1 MRYGQQKP
9 LITISIRLLPP
20 IFTLLLFVPNFA
32 FFLCYNSNKI
42 DRKGENA
49 MLGMRIAFLRIGK
62 GWSREELAQRVGC
75 SARTVYMCERGRQKP
90 SSDMLLRLAEEFGM
104 TTDYLLTGETQQF
117 DSSEMLEE
125 PHITVRIE
133 ALIQYLSTT
142 SE

>member
-1 MRYGQQKP
+1 
-9 LITISIRLLPP
+9 
-20 IFTLLLFVPNFA
+20 
-32 FFLCYNSNKI
+32 
-42 DRKGENA
+42 
-49 MLGMRIAFLRIGK
+49 MLGMRIAFLRMGK

-75 SARTVYMCERGRQKP
+75 NARTVYLCERGRQKP
-90 SSDMLLRLAEEFGM
+90 SSDLLLRLSQEFGV

-133 ALIQYLSTT
+133 ALIQCLSST

>member
-1 MRYGQQKP
+1 
-9 LITISIRLLPP
+9 
-20 IFTLLLFVPNFA
+20 
-32 FFLCYNSNKI
+32 
-42 DRKGENA
+42 
-49 MLGMRIAFLRIGK
+49 MLGMRIAFLRLGK
-62 GWSREELAQRVGC
+62 GWSQAGLAQRIG
-75 SARTVYMCERGRQKP
+75 SSTEMVYAYERGRQKP

>member
-1 MRYGQQKP
+1 MWTAITANYYINMIIIQKISP
-9 LITISIRLLPP
+9 ILRFRQISHSSHATIA
-20 IFTLLLFVPNFA
+20 TE
-32 FFLCYNSNKI
+32 I
-42 DRKGENA
+42 DWKGENA

-62 GWSREELAQRVGC
+62 GWSREELARRVGC
-75 SARTVYMCERGRQKP
+75 SARTVYLCERGRHKP

-104 TTDYLLTGETQQF
+104 TTDYLLTGEMQQF

>member
-1 MRYGQQKP
+1 MATR
-9 LITISIRLLPP
+9 
-20 IFTLLLFVPNFA
+20 
-32 FFLCYNSNKI
+32 I
-42 DRKGENA
+42 DQKGENA

-62 GWSREELAQRVGC
+62 GWTREELAQRVGC
-75 SARTVYMCERGRQKP
+75 SARAVYLCERGRQKP

>member
-1 MRYGQQKP
+1 
-9 LITISIRLLPP
+9 
-20 IFTLLLFVPNFA
+20 
-32 FFLCYNSNKI
+32 
-42 DRKGENA
+42 
-49 MLGMRIAFLRIGK
+49 
-62 GWSREELAQRVGC
+62 
-75 SARTVYMCERGRQKP
+75 
-90 SSDMLLRLAEEFGM
+90 MLLRLAEEFGV

>member
-1 MRYGQQKP
+1 
-9 LITISIRLLPP
+9 
-20 IFTLLLFVPNFA
+20 
-32 FFLCYNSNKI
+32 
-42 DRKGENA
+42 

-75 SARTVYMCERGRQKP
+75 STKTVYLCERGRQKP
-90 SSDMLLRLAEEFGM
+90 SSDMLLRLAEEFGV
-104 TTDYLLTGETQQF
+104 TRDYLLTGETQQF

-125 PHITVRIE
+125 PHITVQIE

>member
-1 MRYGQQKP
+1 
-9 LITISIRLLPP
+9 
-20 IFTLLLFVPNFA
+20 
-32 FFLCYNSNKI
+32 
-42 DRKGENA
+42 

-75 SARTVYMCERGRQKP
+75 STRTVYLCERGRQKP
-90 SSDMLLRLAEEFGM
+90 SLDLLLRLAEKFGV
-104 TTDYLLTGETQQF
+104 TADYLLTGETQQF
-117 DSSEMLEE
+117 DSSEILDE